1 MMFDSKRQSLDTE
14 YRRDRE
20 NGQGDSSITYPTK
33 VLPEVVDDLLSSI
46 YSQAMIEL
54 SGKKS

>member
-1 MMFDSKRQSLDTE
+1 MFDSKRQSLDTE

-33 VLPEVVDDLLSSI
+33 VLPEVVDDLLSSV